1 MHDCCSTL
9 WCGNTVI
16 LCYLWLQIPCS
27 VQYSRLQLRISG
39 SYLFLLLNSMSS
51 IQVPAGG
58 IMVEERCLSINESLK
73 TGEHDPVR
81 PSNLWCSSPVSL
93 HLDWEIKLL
102 CLEVGGH
109 QQFTIIVR
117 CKPLLICV
125 SLILKTFW
133 SLNPVCE
140 NAKFNFL
147 MEHVLCHDRRYS

>member
-1 MHDCCSTL
+1 VNDCCPTL

-27 VQYSRLQLRISG
+27 VQYSRLQLRISE

-51 IQVPAGG
+51 IQVPADG
-58 IMVEERCLSINESLK
+58 IMVERRCLSIKSEK

-81 PSNLWCSSPVSL
+81 LGNLWCSSPVSL
-93 HLDWEIKLL
+93 HLDWEIELL
-102 CLEVGGH
+102 CLEVLGH

-117 CKPLLICV
+117 CKPLLIRVC
-125 SLILKTFW
+125 LILKTFW
-133 SLNPVCE
+133 SLNPVHE